1 VADPTYILPAVF
13 CAVVNTQIIVGSK
26 EMDTSTP
33 SAGHLMNVFRALSF
47 VGAGF
52 MSAFPAGLFVGLITT
67 SGMTVAQSLFMRI
80 PAVRRMVGIPQIDP
94 KVQGKLPSFLDSI
107 K

>member
-1 VADPTYILPAVF
+1 MDPTYILPAIF
-13 CAVVNTQIIVGSK
+13 CAVVNAQIIVGSK

-33 SAGHLMNVFRALSF
+33 YAGHLMNVFRALSF

-52 MSAFPAGLFVGLITT
+52 MSHFPAGIFLGLITT
-67 SGMTVAQSLFMRI
+67 SGLTVAQSLALRA
-80 PAVRRMVGIPQIDP
+80 PALRRMVGIPQIDT
-94 KVQGKLPSFLDSI
+94 KAQGKLPSFLDSI